1 MQWAYGTRTVYYMMS
16 SIVAARHEP
25 IINTGGSSSIL
36 CTPLYHIGS
45 QGIPITMTITNHT
58 LLLPDAMIVTV
69 EYLTIKVSLLGHTVT
84 YKVEE

>member
-1 MQWAYGTRTVYYMMS
+1 MS
-16 SIVAARHEP
+16 PLST
-25 IINTGGSSSIL
+25 TGGPSIL
-36 CTPLYHIGS
+36 YTPLYHIGS

-84 YKVEE
+84 LQGRRVTIGHPYVLGRDGRDR